1 MHATAFYRKVADSGI
16 VWSIRDAAGFP
27 APTAPDGNRAMPF
40 WSSESR
46 ARAVI
51 RAIESYRSFEPEP
64 IHWDVFCN
72 KWIPGLVRDGP
83 KAGINWSG
91 EPATGF
97 DVEPEELRRNVEALQ
112 GGCPL

>member
-27 APTAPDGNRAMPF
+27 APTAPDGKRAMPF
-40 WSSESR
+40 WSSES
-46 ARAVI
+46 
-51 RAIESYRSFEPEP
+51 
-64 IHWDVFCN
+64 N